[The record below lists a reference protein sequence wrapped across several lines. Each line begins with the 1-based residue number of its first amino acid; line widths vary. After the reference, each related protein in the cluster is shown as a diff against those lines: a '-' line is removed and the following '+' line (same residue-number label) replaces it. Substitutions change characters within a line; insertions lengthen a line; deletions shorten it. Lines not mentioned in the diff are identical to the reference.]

1 MNKKLHSVYIISNVF
16 FYMGICIMIYLYTV
30 NDNTPKWLAGEIL
43 VILGI
48 IGSSISD
55 MMINVGISGISGI
68 SIGLV
73 RCTFLIKYIIFCV
86 VVALLNRYFTQ
97 VVIISMILFIVD
109 FIFECIL
116 VKQIK
121 ASSVSIEIF
130 VEKVKQFDTS
140 AFDKVAKY
148 LIANI
153 IGVLILADTYEYIS
167 GYIIAVLACIVIH
180 LYTSEKIIMHIH
192 NEKSWKV
199 RFVLWVIEML
209 SIAFGLLNY
218 RIITCSL
225 LGLYC
230 MVVVDLSVPKKTSLI
245 RKEPL

>member
-1 MNKKLHSVYIISNVF
+1 M
-16 FYMGICIMIYLYTV
+16 
-30 NDNTPKWLAGEIL
+30 
-43 VILGI
+43 
-48 IGSSISD
+48 
-55 MMINVGISGISGI
+55 
-68 SIGLV
+68 
-73 RCTFLIKYIIFCV
+73 
-86 VVALLNRYFTQ
+86 VALLNRYFTQ

-245 RKEPL
+245 RKELL

>member
-1 MNKKLHSVYIISNVF
+1 MNKKLYSVYIISNVF

-55 MMINVGISGISGI
+55 MMVNVGISGI

-121 ASSVSIEIF
+121 ACSVSIEIF

-140 AFDKVAKY
+140 AFDKAAKY

-167 GYIIAVLACIVIH
+167 GFIIATLACIVIH

-199 RFVLWVIEML
+199 RFVLWVVEVL
-209 SIAFGLLNY
+209 SNY
-218 RIITCSL
+218 MFFIGIVLYGCSRPVSTQKDFANKERAII
-225 LGLYC
+225 
-230 MVVVDLSVPKKTSLI
+230 K
-245 RKEPL
+245 

>member
-16 FYMGICIMIYLYTV
+16 FYMGICIMIYLCTV

-55 MMINVGISGISGI
+55 MMINVGISGI

-121 ASSVSIEIF
+121 ACSVSIEIF
-130 VEKVKQFDTS
+130 VEKVKQFDTL

-167 GYIIAVLACIVIH
+167 GYIIAALACIVIH

-230 MVVVDLSVPKKTSLI
+230 MVVVDLLVPKKTSLI

>member
-55 MMINVGISGISGI
+55 MMINVGISGI

-167 GYIIAVLACIVIH
+167 GYIIAALVCIVIH

-199 RFVLWVIEML
+199 TFVLWVIELL

-230 MVVVDLSVPKKTSLI
+230 MAVVDLSVPKKTSLI
-245 RKEPL
+245 RKELL